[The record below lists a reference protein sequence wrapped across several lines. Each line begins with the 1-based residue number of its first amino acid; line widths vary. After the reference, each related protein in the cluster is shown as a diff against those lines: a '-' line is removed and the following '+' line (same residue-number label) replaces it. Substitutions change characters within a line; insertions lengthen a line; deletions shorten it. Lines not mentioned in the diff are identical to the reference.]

1 MVIAVLLPLIAALY
15 VFSAAFLKKRTF
27 AWEIG
32 TAAVAAAFLNIVTMA
47 FNNYFARTMYE
58 ATLSPFLTTIK
69 GDAYDWRLKLDTT
82 EIFLTV
88 FVFFCALM
96 SMLFVKDRLPQSKTN
111 RFVVFLLGLVSCFV
125 VAVGADNMFQFFA
138 GWEMSAVF
146 AYLSVMLFHEQ
157 QTVRLAGVNFLI
169 WHALGDVALF
179 CACFMVAGRTGGFYM
194 TDFSAATVDAFAG
207 TGSVVFAVLLA
218 AGAGA
223 KLLLTP
229 ANVMPQTAGIP
240 VPVLSFVMPTAMGGL
255 GVYALYEFFPFVEN
269 SPAARAVFAAWGT
282 ASAFAA
288 LSGALARTN
297 IKAVLMKLLSAQFGF
312 VLAVLGIVG
321 RDAAF
326 CAYIALVT
334 PMTGLFLCAGA
345 LVRAQN
351 GEEELTR
358 MGGLRQK
365 MPFVFWTMIL
375 LALCCVGFPHIG
387 NSGVAAQTHAVMRGK
402 GAAAG
407 EAVLTLYSVLLAF
420 VFARLIARV
429 FARRTKTP
437 ANLAEI
443 GQPLKTE
450 ALPMTV
456 LLLLSFFQNQVFERS
471 VLPDPAGAFGADVW
485 LLTAAGV
492 TGFFA
497 GFLWFSNREC
507 AAGNAVTRFLASDF
521 RLPDLYRLI
530 ARSVL
535 AAGDF
540 CQRFAQ
546 AELLTEKLPRALRK
560 TGEKLQKI
568 HSGASSGFLTWTVA
582 GLFALISGL
591 FLALT
596 VGG

>member
-32 TAAVAAAFLNIVTMA
+32 TAAIAAAFLNIVTMA
-47 FNNYFARTMYE
+47 FNNYFTRAMYE
-58 ATLSPFLTTIK
+58 ATLLPFLTTLK

-96 SMLFVKDRLPQSKTN
+96 SMLFVKDYLPQSKMN

-138 GWEMSAVF
+138 GWEMSVVF

-169 WHALGDVALF
+169 WQTVGDVALF
-179 CACFMVAGRTGGFYM
+179 CACFMVVGRTGDFYM
-194 TDFSAATVDAFAG
+194 TGFSAETVDAFAG
-207 TGSVVFAVLLA
+207 NGAVAFALLLT
-218 AGAGA
+218 AGAAA

-240 VPVLSFVMPTAMGGL
+240 VSVLSFVLPTAMGGL

-269 SPAARAVFAAWGT
+269 SPAARAVFAIWGT
-282 ASAFAA
+282 VSAFAA
-288 LSGALARTN
+288 LLCALAQTN

-312 VLAVLGIVG
+312 VLTVLGVVG

-334 PMTGLFLCAGA
+334 PMTGLFLCAGT

-351 GEEELTR
+351 GEEELSR
-358 MGGLRQK
+358 MGGLKQK
-365 MPFVFWTMIL
+365 APFVFRTMIL
-375 LALCCVGFPHIG
+375 LGLCCVGFPYTG
-387 NSGVAAQTHAVMRGK
+387 NSCVVADMHAVMREK
-402 GAAAG
+402 RMTTG
-407 EAVLTLYSVLLAF
+407 EWALTLYAVLLAF

-429 FARRTKTP
+429 FAGRAK
-437 ANLAEI
+437 ASVNSAKLE
-443 GQPLKTE
+443 QPSKTE
-450 ALPMTV
+450 VLPMTI

-471 VLPDPAGAFGADVW
+471 VLPDLTGAFGADVW
-485 LLTAAGV
+485 LLTAVGV

-497 GFLWFSNREC
+497 GYYWFSNREC
-507 AAGNAVTRFLASDF
+507 AAGNAVTRFFAADF
-521 RLPDLYRLI
+521 RLSDFYRQT
-530 ARSVL
+530 ARFVS

-568 HSGASSGFLTWTVA
+568 HSGTSSDFLAWTVA
-582 GLFALISGL
+582 GLFALIFVL
-591 FLALT
+591 TLT